1 MSLFNMFQGA
11 LAGYGRREGRAV
23 FNRIL
28 VLAALG
34 VMVHGLTWG
43 QTVSGVRGISGGVGA
58 LFNLV
63 GFSGNLYV
71 DNNGNQGYIYTFGT
85 FETYNFRS
93 AGGPAWSGGQM
104 TLGPQLSVGL
114 IQGVNQGPGPIVFP
128 SQPRQT
134 PAVPEIES
142 TLLTDIP

>member
-1 MSLFNMFQGA
+1 MSLFKMF
-11 LAGYGRREGRAV
+11 RRVPTGCRRNGV
-23 FNRIL
+23 GTVLKRIL
-28 VLAALG
+28 VLTALG

-63 GFSGNLYV
+63 GFTGNLYV
-71 DNNGNQGYIYTFGT
+71 DNSGNQGYIYTFGT

-128 SQPRQT
+128 PQPRQT